1 MRPTNDSSLARAQ
14 REISFHIILSSFFF
28 FFFFMV
34 LAAIR
39 FFRFDKFTD
48 RFYFKKKSQVYLRL
62 LMFTGLQFCSLLGDW
77 GFLRERA
84 SSQAT
89 KRLSLYSL
97 FSS

>member
-28 FFFFMV
+28 ML

-39 FFRFDKFTD
+39 FFLFDKFTD
-48 RFYFKKKSQVYLRL
+48 RLYFKKKSQVYLRL

-89 KRLSLYSL
+89 KRLSLCSL

>member
-28 FFFFMV
+28 ML

-39 FFRFDKFTD
+39 FFLFDKFTD
-48 RFYFKKKSQVYLRL
+48 RLYFKKKAQVYLRL

-89 KRLSLYSL
+89 KRLSLCSL

>member
-28 FFFFMV
+28 FML

-39 FFRFDKFTD
+39 FFLFHKFTD
-48 RFYFKKKSQVYLRL
+48 RLYFKKKAQVYLRL
-62 LMFTGLQFCSLLGDW
+62 LMFTDLQFCSLLGDW

-89 KRLSLYSL
+89 KRLSLCSL

>member
-14 REISFHIILSSFFF
+14 REISFHIILSSFFV
-28 FFFFMV
+28 FFFML

-39 FFRFDKFTD
+39 FFLFDKFTD
-48 RFYFKKKSQVYLRL
+48 RLYFKKKSQVYLRL

-89 KRLSLYSL
+89 KRLSLCSL